1 MDVYKEILR
10 DAWGEEHIVHLTE
23 EQPYSRV
30 TAAMFSVQRDLAFV
44 SMWNCGERMKP
55 LTFLQTR
62 PILSYGTAQ
71 IGYRWNS
78 SVVIHC
84 CSVNENALISRN
96 TWITSY
102 FSVFIIIICEVGKGC
117 IRNFQPVA
125 FFSLIIFCH
134 E

>member
-10 DAWGEEHIVHLTE
+10 DAWGEQHAVHLTE

-44 SMWNCGERMKP
+44 SMRDRGERTTH

-62 PILSYGTAQ
+62 PILSYGCAQ
-71 IGYRWNS
+71 IGYRLNS

-84 CSVNENALISRN
+84 RSVSGNALISRN

-117 IRNFQPVA
+117 IRNYQPAA